1 VAGLAAA
8 RRNVARPEEKVGDDV
23 MAGTT
28 PPAALTVSELLLH
41 YLEVDGVHHLFGI
54 PGTTLGA
61 LLNDLKRRADTFTYH
76 ICRHETGAAYIA
88 DGYARVTGTLG
99 VVLVSSGPGATNAV
113 TGAAVAQA
121 CRSSVLVISAEPPQS
136 TFGRGGFQGGVDSAL
151 NINAIYRNTDH
162 YSAVIT
168 HPGHFRALFTH
179 ALRSALGRPR
189 GAAHISLPQDI
200 VGAALPHDVDVPTSI
215 RNYRAIPAG
224 SNREPAARVIALL
237 AEAKKPLLFLGN
249 GCREALLRPLRPADG
264 PDPTAPTERSARLQR
279 LVEKFA
285 LPVVTSANGKGIFP
299 ESHPMSL
306 RNYGFGGSDW
316 PAAYMNGQG
325 AAGDGSHYD
334 ALLVLGS
341 SLGEKTTNDLS
352 QTLLPD
358 GPLVQ
363 VDADP
368 AMLGRGFPL
377 EFGVVADA
385 GAFIDDLIAAGEAVT
400 PPEPAVRQRDEL
412 VQRIKRSAW
421 TSPSTALH
429 NELVRSIGELLPR
442 GAHVFGDA
450 SLFAA
455 ASLRYMTIDPP
466 TEMHHA
472 FKMEPMG
479 WAVAAVVGAAI
490 GAPDAACVAICGDG
504 GFMMHGNEVST
515 AAQYHVGAV
524 WVVYSNNTL
533 GNVAEHLAQEFGGT
547 GWMDLY
553 RLGEPR
559 LAEVARGLGADAV
572 EVRTVEAF
580 RQAFAASLKDAR
592 LKRKPQVV
600 VVVV

>member
-1 VAGLAAA
+1 
-8 RRNVARPEEKVGDDV
+8 
-23 MAGTT
+23 MAGT
-28 PPAALTVSELLLH
+28 PSPGLTVSGLLLR
-41 YLEVDGVHHLFGI
+41 YLEVEGVHHLFGI

-61 LLNDLKRRADTFTYH
+61 LLNDLKRSADIFTYH
-76 ICRHETGAAYIA
+76 ICRHETGAAYMA
-88 DGYARVTGTLG
+88 DGYARVTGALG

-113 TGAAVAQA
+113 TGSAVAQA

-136 TFGRGGFQGGVDSAL
+136 TFGRGGFQAGVDSAL
-151 NINAIYRNTDH
+151 NVNGIYRNADH

-168 HPGHFRALFTH
+168 HPGHFRALFTQ
-179 ALRSALGRPR
+179 ALRAALGRPR

-200 VGAALPHDVDVPTSI
+200 TGAALPGDVDIPTSP
-215 RNYRAIPAG
+215 RNYRAIAAG
-224 SNREPAARVIALL
+224 SNREPAARVIAHL
-237 AEAKKPLLFLGN
+237 AEANKPVLFLGN
-249 GCREALLRPLRPADG
+249 GCREALLRPSRPVDG
-264 PDPTAPTERSARLQR
+264 LDPTAVTERSARLQR

-299 ESHPMSL
+299 ESHAMSL
-306 RNYGFGGSDW
+306 RNCGFGGGDW
-316 PAAYMNGQG
+316 PSAYMSGQG
-325 AAGDGSHYD
+325 TAGDGSHYD
-334 ALLVLGS
+334 TLVVLGS
-341 SLGEKTTNDLS
+341 SVGEKTTDDWSPVLRPN
-352 QTLLPD
+352 
-358 GPLVQ
+358 GPLIQ

-368 AMLGRGFPL
+368 AMLGRGLPL

-385 GAFIDDLIAAGEAVT
+385 GAFIDDLIAAGETVT
-400 PPEPAVRQRDEL
+400 PPEPVVRRRRQL
-412 VQRIKRSAW
+412 VERIKRSAAAP
-421 TSPSTALH
+421 PSTALH
-429 NELVRSIGELLPR
+429 NEMVRAIGELLPP

-466 TEMHHA
+466 TELHHA

-490 GAPDAACVAICGDG
+490 GAPDAACVALCGDG
-504 GFMMHGNEVST
+504 GFMMHGSEVST
-515 AAQYHVGAV
+515 AAQYQVGAV

-533 GNVAEHLAQEFGGT
+533 GNVAEHLAHEFGGT

-559 LAEVARGLGADAV
+559 LVDVARGLGADAV
-572 EVRTVEAF
+572 EVRSIEEF
-580 RQAFAASLKDAR
+580 RRAFAASLKDAK

-600 VVVV
+600 VVAV